1 MISVSLFKNPKKT
14 KRLTINSANL
24 HAETKKNT
32 MKNIVIALSM
42 ALLLGCNSRK
52 EAISNAENFD
62 LAEETMP
69 AQQAGKM
76 MMEEAPSVKPE
87 GVKQMVIRNAYI
99 SIEVQNYELSR
110 PKVDSLVTLYKGRI
124 VTENMQNFDYQKTNE
139 FTIRVPAALLDKAQA
154 DIVALAKRVDYQRVE
169 STDVTEEYIDL
180 EARLS
185 NQKKVEVTFTNL
197 LRKTN
202 SVEEILKIET
212 KLSEIR
218 AQIESSIGRMKY
230 LKTLSD
236 FSTIYLTLYQKIDY
250 KYEPPKSKPFFE
262 RLKHALTLGWSG
274 VVTFFLVVI
283 GLWPVWLLGVGV
295 WSGILYYKAR
305 KKRIKAELKHKKK
318 DKDKP
323 KNPFD
328 NRVLQ

>member
-1 MISVSLFKNPKKT
+1 MSKSRF
-14 KRLTINSANL
+14 
-24 HAETKKNT
+24 NT
-32 MKNIVIALSM
+32 MKNIVFALSM
-42 ALLLGCNSRK
+42 ALLIGCNSK
-52 EAISNAENFD
+52 EEVTPIAENLY
-62 LAEETMP
+62 LADDALP

-76 MMEEAPSVKPE
+76 MMNESPSAPTE
-87 GVKQMVIRNAYI
+87 GIKQMVIRNAYI

-110 PKVDSLVTLYKGRI
+110 PKVDSLVSLYKGRI

-154 DIVALAKRVDYQRVE
+154 DLVAIAKRVDYQRVE

-185 NQKKVEVTFTNL
+185 NQRKVEITFTNL
-197 LRKTN
+197 LRKTS
-202 SVEEILKIET
+202 SVDEILKIEA

-236 FSTIYLTLYQKIDY
+236 YSTIYLTLYQKIDY
-250 KYEPPKSKPFFE
+250 KYEPAKSKPFFE

-274 VVTFFLVVI
+274 VVTFLLIAI
-283 GLWPVWLLGVGV
+283 GLWPVWLLGFVV
-295 WSGILYYKAR
+295 WGGILFYKAR
-305 KKRIKAELKHKKK
+305 KKRIKAQLKHKKK
-318 DKDKP
+318 EKDKP
-323 KNPFD
+323 KNPAE
-328 NRVLQ
+328 NKVLQ